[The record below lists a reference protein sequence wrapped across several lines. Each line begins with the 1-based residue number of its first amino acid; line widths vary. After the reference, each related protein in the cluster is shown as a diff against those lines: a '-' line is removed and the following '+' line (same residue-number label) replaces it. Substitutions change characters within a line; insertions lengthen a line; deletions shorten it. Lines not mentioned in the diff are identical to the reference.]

1 MVGKEGAGEAFLG
14 ACRRGELARV
24 QQILTCLQ
32 VSCNTFTRAN
42 HSSRFKDLEVQDK
55 GDGNTGLMLAAREGH
70 LPIVTALL
78 LHGAKFNAAN
88 K

>member
-14 ACRRGELARV
+14 ACRRGELASV

-32 VSCNTFTRAN
+32 VVAFAHVK
-42 HSSRFKDLEVQDK
+42 HSSSQSQDLELQDK

-78 LHGAKFNAAN
+78 LHGAKVNAAN